1 MQIASRILGLSHTPP
16 QWSAVPESSASE
28 EPSKLGSLPLPRL
41 PKPPVV
47 QGMAYSLQLTATGL
61 ELNPQRHRGLRSF
74 QERAVLPYINA
85 FNNGPHLISSV
96 KALHE
101 DGGG

>member
-1 MQIASRILGLSHTPP
+1 
-16 QWSAVPESSASE
+16 
-28 EPSKLGSLPLPRL
+28 
-41 PKPPVV
+41 
-47 QGMAYSLQLTATGL
+47 MAYSLQLTATGL

-74 QERAVLPYINA
+74 QERALLPYINA